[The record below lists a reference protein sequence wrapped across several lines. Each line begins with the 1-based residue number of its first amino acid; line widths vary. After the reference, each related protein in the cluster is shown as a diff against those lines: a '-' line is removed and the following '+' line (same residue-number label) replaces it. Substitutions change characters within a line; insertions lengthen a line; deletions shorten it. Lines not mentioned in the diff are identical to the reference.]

1 MDILKQQGLSCYCT
15 VCVIAAPNKEHTCL
29 IWAQGFSHAQWSRGA
44 APIIWSKTHQGES
57 SERERERRRKK
68 KKTPATCF
76 YLKQSVWWWGEGNV
90 PLPGWSAL
98 PTEHIISCFPSVSE
112 SPRYLPWRATDCS
125 TQSCQEGLA
134 TAQKARH
141 KDAERLPDENERGM
155 NWICTLSQKR
165 VFIKCMTHFQRGVF
179 EVRVWQTHPAPN
191 LSEYRANR
199 VCSVS
204 IISHWNEA
212 ILHSAL
218 KKNKKKTVYL
228 YSILYVFAKKNS
240 PQNCR
245 LAECQQE
252 AQWSRGE

>member
-1 MDILKQQGLSCYCT
+1 MVMCLNLLGKCKYGHSQAAGTFLLLHSVRYSGTKQRAYLSYLSPRLLT
-15 VCVIAAPNKEHTCL
+15 RSVVSGGRTNHL
-29 IWAQGFSHAQWSRGA
+29 IKNTSGREQ
-44 APIIWSKTHQGES
+44 
-57 SERERERRRKK
+57 RERKREKK
-68 KKTPATCF
+68 KKKKKPPATCF

-165 VFIKCMTHFQRGVF
+165 VFIKCMTHFQSGVF

-191 LSEYRANR
+191 QSEYRANR

-204 IISHWNEA
+204 TSFHTGMKPSC
-212 ILHSAL
+212 ILH
-218 KKNKKKTVYL
+218 
-228 YSILYVFAKKNS
+228 
-240 PQNCR
+240 
-245 LAECQQE
+245 
-252 AQWSRGE
+252 